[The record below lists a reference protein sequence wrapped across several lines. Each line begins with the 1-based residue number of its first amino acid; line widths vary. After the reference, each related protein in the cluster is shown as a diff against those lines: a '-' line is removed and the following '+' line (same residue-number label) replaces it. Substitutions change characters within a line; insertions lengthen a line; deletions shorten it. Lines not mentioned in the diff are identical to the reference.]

1 MARNL
6 YILAGTLFFFA
17 LVSWTMVGFSLH
29 DQPGLPGNGS
39 LWRTIG
45 MFLFLFSILTTVAGL
60 ATQMYE
66 QVARRSRERED
77 ADAGRRRRRIP

>member
-17 LVSWTMVGFSLH
+17 VVSWLMVTSTLH

-45 MFLFLFSILTTVAGL
+45 MFLCLLSIIATVAGV

-66 QVARRSRERED
+66 QVDRRNRERED
-77 ADAGRRRRRIP
+77 QRGARRRRP

>member
-6 YILAGTLFFFA
+6 YILAGTLFFFGV
-17 LVSWTMVGFSLH
+17 VSWVMVASTIH

-45 MFLFLFSILTTVAGL
+45 MFLCLFAIIATVAGV

-66 QVARRSRERED
+66 QVDRRAREREED
-77 ADAGRRRRRIP
+77 SARRRRPRP

>member
-17 LVSWTMVGFSLH
+17 VVSWVMVASTMH

-45 MFLFLFSILTTVAGL
+45 MFLCLFSIIATVAGV

-66 QVARRSRERED
+66 QVDRRAREREE
-77 ADAGRRRRRIP
+77 AAAKRRRPRP

>member
-17 LVSWTMVGFSLH
+17 LASWAMVAITLH

-39 LWRTIG
+39 LWRTVG
-45 MFLFLFSILTTVAGL
+45 MFLCLLSIFVTVIGV

-77 ADAGRRRRRIP
+77 AAGTRRRRRR